1 VSETQGTDQ
10 PTEPDQP
17 TAPSSGTKR
26 RRLVMIGS
34 GPDYVDGDIR
44 VLPEDA
50 DRLIRLGHARSQGR
64 P

>member
-10 PTEPDQP
+10 PIEPDQP
-17 TAPSSGTKR
+17 DSSGTKR

-44 VLPEDA
+44 VLPVDDA